1 VSDSLQARLKLL
13 REAMR
18 RRGFEESRPLP
29 EPQRAGSAETG
40 LEGWERIGELT
51 YARTLRFAS
60 PLAGPELSPLL
71 MPPGLSPGDL
81 VFLDTETT
89 GLSGGAGT
97 LVFLIGLGRLEGP
110 ELAVRQVFLAD
121 FPGEPEFLEQVRPA
135 LETDGLFVSYNGRA
149 FDSHVLRTRFL
160 LNRLAFELRR
170 HDDLL
175 YWARRLWRR
184 ALADCSLPSVE
195 REILGVERGEDVP
208 GWEVPGIY
216 LEYLRQGWSPRLPLV
231 WAHNLQDVRSL
242 AGLYGRLNDIL
253 LEREEP
259 RRADLTALGSYL
271 AAQGLTRGLE
281 LLERSF
287 AGGDAAAGRTLGW
300 HYKRLGRWEEAAEVW
315 QLMLERGPSL
325 LAAVELAKYSEH
337 RLKDAARALAWVEQI
352 ESWNLPLDAETRREL
367 AARQA
372 RLRNRLAR
380 RPVNRGSS

>member
-1 VSDSLQARLKLL
+1 VSDPLQVRLKLL

-18 RRGFEESRPLP
+18 RRGFGEGRPP
-29 EPQRAGSAETG
+29 EQPQRARRAETG

-51 YARTLRFAS
+51 YARTLRFSS
-60 PLAGPELSPLL
+60 PLAGRELSTLL
-71 MPPGLSPGDL
+71 LPSDLRPEDL

-110 ELAVRQVFLAD
+110 ELAVRQLFLAD
-121 FPGEPEFLEQVRPA
+121 FPGEPEFLEQVRPV
-135 LETDGLFVSYNGRA
+135 LDSGSLFVSYNGRA

-160 LNRLAFELRR
+160 LNRQAFELRR

-184 ALADCSLPSVE
+184 ALEDCSLPRVE
-195 REILGVERGEDVP
+195 REILGVERDEDVP

-242 AGLYGRLNDIL
+242 AELYGRLNDIL
-253 LEREEP
+253 QDNGEP
-259 RRADLTALGSYL
+259 RRADLTALGSWL
-271 AAQGLTRGLE
+271 AGRGMPRGLE
-281 LLERSF
+281 LLARSF
-287 AGGDAAAGRTLGW
+287 EQGDAAAGRALGLC
-300 HYKRLGRWEEAAEVW
+300 YKRLGRWEEAVEVW
-315 QLMLERGPSL
+315 RLMLERGPSL

-337 RLKDAARALAWVEQI
+337 RLKDAAQALAWVERI
-352 ESWNLPLDAETRREL
+352 ASWNLPLDAETRREL
-367 AARQA
+367 AVRQA
-372 RLRNRLAR
+372 RLRERLAR
-380 RPVNRGSS
+380 LSGQSR